1 MKMIKLVLQ
10 APLQSWGVRSRWDSR
25 DTASSPTKS
34 AIIGI
39 FGSALGYPRGDVR
52 LAELSEAL
60 HIAVRTDRQG
70 TICSDFHTVQAPE
83 GQKIMNAQGSPRC
96 ENIVTRRQYLQDAR
110 FTAIVWGSEKTI
122 NACEKALRNPM
133 WAVYL
138 GRKSCVPSIPLIP
151 EIIYSDNIIDAITDE
166 APDGSYIEVEWT
178 NDAIQQKNEHLVEKI
193 DNVVDAHI
201 NNYRSRKIRAFVFK
215 KEGDE

>member
-39 FGSALGYPRGDVR
+39 LGSALGYPRGDTR
-52 LAELSEAL
+52 LAELSDAL
-60 HIAVRTDRQG
+60 HIAVRTDQSG
-70 TICSDFHTVQAPE
+70 TIGSDFHTVHAPE
-83 GQKIMNAQGSPRC
+83 GQMIMNAQGSPRC

-110 FTAIVWGSEKTI
+110 FTAIIWGNEESI
-122 NACEKALRNPM
+122 DSCEKALRHPV
-133 WAVYL
+133 WAAYL
-138 GRKSCVPSIPLIP
+138 GRKSCVPSVPLIP
-151 EIIYSDNIIDAITDE
+151 EVIYADNINDAIVDG
-166 APDGSYIEVEWT
+166 ASDGSYVEIEWT
-178 NDAIQQKNEHLVEKI
+178 QDAIIQENEHLIEKI

-201 NNYRSRKIRAFVFK
+201 NNYRSRKIRAYVFK